1 MYFTEINVILL
12 YCMKEILEKILG
24 EDYDFGEERL
34 PLSFSC
40 DEIFSESLPDMEL
53 HGSFDIYASDG
64 AKGYVYSDDL
74 RINIEKEEFEGKSC
88 EIKYTIDTHGLPH
101 GAKRDGKLLI
111 VSDHGE
117 YELPWQIVVSGSLP
131 DSSMG
136 EIRNLFHFANLAKA
150 DWNEAQELFYSKAF
164 KSVLEGSDKS
174 FLTAYRGFSCFRGNS
189 ANMEMFLEV
198 SRKKTRP
205 EYCPETERVDMVLPR
220 KSMRRHI
227 KLVKEGWGYTELH
240 IECRGD
246 FLYVEKDMLTD
257 EDFTGDAAE
266 IPYVIEREALLP
278 GENLGEIII
287 HDRLDEIHIP
297 VCVNV
302 PGREVDNSEHKNR
315 SLLMKLY
322 LAYRTGAMTLGD
334 FVSDAEKLINNIISV
349 RPDDLEYR
357 LYQAQLLLVQKHFE
371 EAQGILDRVAILADE
386 NGVSVEQEAYRLYMQ
401 SICADDDD
409 YKNRLSAHVEDLYH
423 NDEGNWRLAWAYMS
437 MDSGFMGNDKKKWR
451 LIREQYLKYKNAS
464 PVMLLEAYSILM
476 QEPKRM
482 DEIGDFEKA
491 LMRFALKRHIMTK
504 EMKERFALLSMEEHS
519 YSEELCEILKE
530 CYYPEQSIVLLE
542 AICLHLMRG
551 NMSGAEQFEWYKLA
565 VDRELRLSRLYEY
578 YVMSAPLDYRGS
590 LPRIVLM
597 YFAYRS
603 PLDVERNAFLYANVL
618 RHKNEYQELYEQY
631 LPVITEFAG
640 ENILK
645 GRVDDNL
652 AYIYKKLLSGKKT
665 TPEISDAY
673 TELLFTMK
681 IKVKQPGVVNLVLVY
696 EHLKEEQVYPLYMD
710 EVCIPIYGDRY
721 CLFLEDEWGNRFI
734 DEDLYDCRP
743 LLKEKPDSRRFTAE
757 AQLSVGGMLSLAEQG
772 GDTLSVSK
780 ENAAVLLRLSEC
792 EEINEDYRLRIRIAL
807 AEYYFDNDEIAPLDG
822 LLGRF
827 DPLSMDELD
836 RERCIR
842 IMVARGFY
850 EEAFE
855 WIKTCGCEGIDIKI
869 LVRLCDRLM
878 ARNDQEYIPEMLKLC
893 CRIMSR
899 GRYDEDILNY
909 LLRYGKGTLKE
920 RKELWRAAD
929 SFGLDVQDLLESMM
943 LQVLFTGADIDEKA
957 AIYLDHLSGGVGA
970 ELERAYLARLC
981 YDHFILQ
988 KDMDDKVFERAAQ
1001 LYKLEEPIQTV
1012 CVLGW
1017 LKKAAEHTRERSM
1030 SEDETA
1036 LCREFLDQMH
1046 ERDIFL
1052 PFFTAFA
1059 GIDPLCRAM
1068 AGESFIEYR
1077 GHKDSQVVLHYVV
1090 EGGEEENPDYR
1101 REEMQHIYEGI
1112 YVKRFSLFYGERIH
1126 YYITE
1131 EDGRNERLTRSALLE
1146 YKDDEHEAG
1155 DDRFTMVNNMAIARD
1170 MNDEITFLKL
1180 MEDYNRQTYLTNALF
1195 VPAGSGMRRK

>member
-1 MYFTEINVILL
+1 
-12 YCMKEILEKILG
+12 MKEILEKILSG
-24 EDYDFGEERL
+24 EYDFGEERL

-40 DEIFSESLPDMEL
+40 DEIYSESLPDMVL
-53 HGSFDIYASDG
+53 RGSFNVYAADG
-64 AKGYVYSDDL
+64 AKGYIYSDDL
-74 RINIEKEEFEGKSC
+74 RIIIEEEEFEGKNC
-88 EIKYTIDTHGLPH
+88 EIRYSIDTHGLPH
-101 GAKRDGKLLI
+101 GAVREGRLLI

-117 YELPWQIVVSGSLP
+117 YELPWKIVVSGSLP

-150 DWNEAQELFYSKAF
+150 DWNEAQDLFYSPAF
-164 KSVLEGSDKS
+164 KNVLEGSDKS
-174 FLTAYRGFSCFRGNS
+174 FITAYRGFSHQASNS

-205 EYCPETERVDMVLPR
+205 EYAPETERVDMVLPR
-220 KSMRRHI
+220 KSMRRHL
-227 KLVKEGWGYTELH
+227 KLVKEGWGFSELH

-246 FLYVEKDMLTD
+246 FLYPEKDVLTD
-257 EDFTGDAAE
+257 EDFSGNVAE
-266 IPYVIEREALLP
+266 IPYVIEREALIP
-278 GENLGEIII
+278 GENLGEIIVK
-287 HDRLDEIHIP
+287 DRLDEFVIP

-302 PGREVDNSEHKNR
+302 PCRETENAEHKNR
-315 SLLMKLY
+315 AYLCKLY

-334 FVSDAEKLINNIISV
+334 FVTDAEKLIDNILRS

-357 LYQAQLLLVQKHFE
+357 LYQAQMLVVQKRFE
-371 EAQGILDRVAILADE
+371 EAQGILDRVAVLADE
-386 NGVSVEQEAYRLYMQ
+386 NGVSTSQEAYRLYMQ
-401 SICADDDD
+401 SLCSDDDE
-409 YKNRLSAHVEDLYH
+409 YKRRLCDHVKGLYF

-437 MDSGFMGNDKKKWR
+437 MDPDFEGNEKKKWR
-451 LIREQYLKYKNAS
+451 LIKDQYVNYGNAS
-464 PVMLLEAYSILM
+464 PIMLLEAYHIIV

-482 DEIGDFEKA
+482 EEIGEFELA
-491 LMRFALKRHIMTK
+491 LIHFALKRGIMTR
-504 EMKERFALLSMEEHS
+504 EMKERFALLSMEVHS
-519 YSEELCEILKE
+519 YSEEMCSLLKE
-530 CYYPEQSIVLLE
+530 CYYPEESIVLLE
-542 AICLHLMRG
+542 AITLHLMRG
-551 NMSGAEQFEWYKLA
+551 NKSSGEHFKWYKLA

-578 YVMSAPLDYRGS
+578 YVMSAPLDYKGS

-603 PLDVERNAFLYANVL
+603 PLDVDRNAFLYANVL

-631 LPVITEFAG
+631 LPVITAFAK
-640 ENILK
+640 EQILK

-652 AYIYKKLLSGKKT
+652 GYIYKKLLSGRKQEQELT
-665 TPEISDAY
+665 DAY
-673 TELLFTMK
+673 TELMFTMK
-681 IKVKQPGVVNLVLVY
+681 IRIKHPGVVNLVLVY
-696 EHLKEEQVYPLYMD
+696 EHLKDEQVYPLYLD
-710 EVCIPIYGDRY
+710 EVYIPVYGDHY
-721 CLFLEDEWGNRFI
+721 CLFLEDEWGNRYI
-734 DEDLYDCRP
+734 DESMYDMRP
-743 LLKEKPDSRRFTAE
+743 LLKEKPDSKRLTAE

-772 GDTLSVSK
+772 GDSLSVSR

-792 EEINEDYRLRIRIAL
+792 DEINEDYRLRIRIAL
-807 AEYYFDNDEIAPLDG
+807 AEFYFDNDDIAPLDE

-827 DPLSMDELD
+827 EPLTMDAVD

-855 WIKTCGCEGIDIKI
+855 WIKLCGCEGIDIKI

-878 ARNDQEYIPEMLKLC
+878 ARNDMEYIPEMLKLC
-893 CRIMSR
+893 CRIMAQ
-899 GRYDEDILNY
+899 GRYDEEVLLY
-909 LLRYGKGTLKE
+909 LLRYGKGTLKG

-988 KDMDDKVFERAAQ
+988 KNMEDKVFERAAQ
-1001 LYKLEEPIQTV
+1001 LYRLEEPIQTV

-1017 LKKAAEHTRERSM
+1017 LKKAADHIKEREFN
-1030 SEDETA
+1030 EDEIA
-1036 LCREFLDQMH
+1036 LCREFLEQMH
-1046 ERDIFL
+1046 VRDIFL
-1052 PFFTAFA
+1052 PFFTAFSA
-1059 GIDPLCRAM
+1059 IDPLCRVM
-1068 AGESFIEYR
+1068 AGQSFIEYR
-1077 GHKDSQVVLHYVV
+1077 GHKDSQVVLHYAV
-1090 EGGEEENPDYR
+1090 ESGSEAEPEYR

-1146 YKDDEHEAG
+1146 YRDDEHEEG
-1155 DDRFTMVNNMAIARD
+1155 EDRFTLVNNMAIARD

-1180 MEDYNRQTYLTNALF
+1180 MEDYNRQSYLTEALF
-1195 VPAGSGMRRK
+1195 IPAGSGRGGKK